1 MSASCAV
8 MSCETLPVMRFPFGA
23 AELIGVQPI
32 RPPPPEPT
40 DSGLPPDSPSTQDA
54 TPAAAAFEYPLSTRY
69 WPIASRLLPLAMS
82 DCTVELA
89 LDEDVVLVPPLED
102 AAVEVDDGCDV
113 DDADLDDGHV
123 DDPDE
128 G

>member
-40 DSGLPPDSPSTQDA
+40 DSGLPPDSPSTQEA
-54 TPAAAAFEYPLSTRY
+54 TPAAAASEYPLSTRY
-69 WPIASRLLPLAMS
+69 WATASRLLSLAMS
-82 DCTVELA
+82 DCTAELPP
-89 LDEDVVLVPPLED
+89 DEGFVLVP
-102 AAVEVDDGCDV
+102 AWGA
-113 DDADLDDGHV
+113 
-123 DDPDE
+123 
-128 G
+128 